1 MNTKFPLFL
10 LLAYRVYRNPL
21 PPPARP

>member
-1 MNTKFPLFL
+1 MNTKFSLFL

-21 PPPARP
+21 PSPARP